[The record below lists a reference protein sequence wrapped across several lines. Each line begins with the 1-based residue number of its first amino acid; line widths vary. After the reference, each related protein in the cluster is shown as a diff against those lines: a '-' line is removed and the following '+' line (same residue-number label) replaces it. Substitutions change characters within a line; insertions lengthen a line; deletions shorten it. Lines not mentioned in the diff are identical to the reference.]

1 MQQFFFPGLAQRYGV
16 PAAIVAQYLR
26 DELQLNLRQRSR
38 QCHGTVW
45 TQQSL
50 TTLAA
55 SIPYLSKH
63 SIRRALQ
70 VLRSSGLLMREQL
83 DKRRF
88 NHSYWYAFTPTG
100 LIVME
105 ELEETEL

>member
-1 MQQFFFPGLAQRYGV
+1 MQQFFFPGLAQRYDV

-38 QCHGTVW
+38 QCHGIVW

-50 TTLAA
+50 STLAA
-55 SIPYLSKH
+55 NIQYLSRH

-70 VLRSSGLLMREQL
+70 ILRSSGLIIREQL
-83 DKRRF
+83 DKRHF

-100 LIVME
+100 QSVME